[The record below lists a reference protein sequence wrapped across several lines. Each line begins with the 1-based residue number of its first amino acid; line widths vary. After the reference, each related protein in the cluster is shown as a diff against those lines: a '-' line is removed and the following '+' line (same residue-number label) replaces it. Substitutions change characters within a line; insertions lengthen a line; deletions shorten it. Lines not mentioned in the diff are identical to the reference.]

1 MLGGCVTGNFG
12 LAPGIPVGENL
23 GCLEHDYPLERILA
37 AVHLNVQVGQS
48 SGAGG
53 LFGPV
58 RNVHGGHVVHDVT
71 RCISGSLLRH
81 TVPCPRD
88 SP

>member
-1 MLGGCVTGNFG
+1 MTTISRQGSICGTMLGCCVTGNFG

-48 SGAGG
+48 SGAGAYSDP
-53 LFGPV
+53 LELSMV
-58 RNVHGGHVVHDVT
+58 AT
-71 RCISGSLLRH
+71 SS
-81 TVPCPRD
+81 TV
-88 SP
+88 